1 MLYYCREPNLNKER
15 SLINNGEYT
24 YRKISWV
31 MLASDVG
38 NAPERLLLLNLLY
51 EVQKI
56 HVK

>member
-1 MLYYCREPNLNKER
+1 M
-15 SLINNGEYT
+15 INYGEYT

-56 HVK
+56 RVK